1 MKKIC
6 SVLVLGCL
14 LTFPV
19 IAQSSI
25 FGGTAPVCPQGSSVQ
40 SVQSV
45 KEGFWHWLRPADYDP
60 CRPPILTW

>member
-6 SVLVLGCL
+6 SVLMLGCL

-40 SVQSV
+40 SV
-45 KEGFWHWLRPADYDP
+45 KEGFWHWLRPVDYDP
-60 CRPPILTW
+60 CPPFLTW